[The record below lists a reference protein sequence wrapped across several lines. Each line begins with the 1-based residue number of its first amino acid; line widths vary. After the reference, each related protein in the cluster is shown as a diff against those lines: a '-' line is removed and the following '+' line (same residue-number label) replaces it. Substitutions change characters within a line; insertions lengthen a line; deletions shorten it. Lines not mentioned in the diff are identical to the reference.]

1 LPILRLADWDGHTP
15 LHLPIRWIEPG
26 AVGGEHDMSDG
37 ADNLKA
43 AIHSKLDGLLE
54 LVDEAREKDWLNS
67 WDATEIR
74 LDVAHIRRVIDEA

>member
-1 LPILRLADWDGHTP
+1 
-15 LHLPIRWIEPG
+15 
-26 AVGGEHDMSDG
+26 MSDG